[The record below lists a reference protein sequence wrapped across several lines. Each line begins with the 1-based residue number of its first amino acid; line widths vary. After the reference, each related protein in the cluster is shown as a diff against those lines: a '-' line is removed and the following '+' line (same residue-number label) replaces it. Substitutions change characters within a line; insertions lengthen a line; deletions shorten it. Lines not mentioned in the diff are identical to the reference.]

1 MRKILHPLQEE
12 KARFLAAR
20 WHAACRGQAGTGKTL
35 IWLRAAELVKA
46 KSGLIT
52 CPAHVRRQWQK
63 VIAQEWGAHH
73 LKNFHVISYN
83 EAIRRIFPT
92 VENNDRVEPWRP
104 HHRAFEL
111 LPKYDVWAGD
121 EIHYLKT
128 LDSRR
133 TQAVFGPGGLVRR
146 CRFKWPLSGT
156 MAPNGRPYELY
167 PMLKALA
174 PGFRQSTV
182 QSFAQ
187 RYCGMFYD
195 GRGMRK
201 DGATHLDE
209 LAEKLKD
216 FMCHLTLKEMYPE
229 RKDPVVERVPLAL
242 TADDLK
248 EIYVE
253 EERIGARE
261 STLSGSS
268 RYEHFSQMGD
278 TSRLLRLLA
287 NAKFRAA
294 EDFITTTLT
303 WAPKVI
309 VFCRHVDLLERLN
322 IHYTERSYNPVVLR
336 GGLSDVTRDL
346 VKNKFIYDRKCR
358 VFLAQEDAAGTGTD
372 GLQRV
377 CSVAIDVEPS
387 WTPGVTEQKLAR
399 LDRIGQAEEIVT
411 YFLLYADGTLDE
423 VKAVVHERKDKNVQR
438 MERRGPRP
446 NIDALRDFL

>member
-1 MRKILHPLQEE
+1 MKTVLHPLQEE

-35 IWLRAAELVKA
+35 IWLRAAEIVKA
-46 KSGLIT
+46 KSGLIV

-63 VIAQEWGAHH
+63 VIAHEWGAHH
-73 LKNFHVISYN
+73 LKTFHVISYN
-83 EAIRRIFPT
+83 EAIRRVFPAA
-92 VENNDRVEPWRP
+92 EHGELPGFWKRQKRP
-104 HHRAFEL
+104 IEL
-111 LPKYDVWAGD
+111 LPKYDVFAGD
-121 EIHYLKT
+121 EIHYVKT

-133 TQAVFGPGGLVRR
+133 TQAVLGPEGLARR

-156 MAPNGRPYELY
+156 MTPNGRPYELY

-174 PGFRQSTV
+174 PGFSHMSV

-195 GRGMRK
+195 GRGMCK
-201 DGATHLDE
+201 NGATHLDE

-229 RKDPVVERVPLAL
+229 RRDPVVERVPLAL
-242 TADDLK
+242 TDEELK
-248 EIYVE
+248 EIWEE
-253 EERIGARE
+253 EERIGGRE
-261 STLSGSS
+261 STLST
-268 RYEHFSQMGD
+268 RYEEFSQMGD
-278 TSRLLRLLA
+278 TSRLLRLLS

-309 VFCRHVDLLERLN
+309 VFCRHVDLLEKLN
-322 IHYTERSYNPVVLR
+322 IHYLERSYNPVVLR

-346 VKNKFIYDRKCR
+346 VKHKFIYDKKCR
-358 VFLAQEDAAGTGTD
+358 VFLAQEDAAGTGLD
-372 GLQRV
+372 GLQRA

-387 WTPGVTEQKLAR
+387 WTPGVTEQKMAR
-399 LDRIGQAEEIVT
+399 LDRIGQAEDIVT
-411 YFLLYADGTLDE
+411 YFMLYADSTLDE
-423 VKAVVHERKDKNVQR
+423 VKAVVHERKDKNVRR
-438 MERRGPRP
+438 MEKRAPHVP
-446 NIDALRDFL
+446 SALRDFL